1 MPIGITLNNPGDLTV
16 LKPGQLLYPGQSG
29 TGQGNGLTYA
39 QFPTA
44 DAGEN
49 ALVDYVTRHIASGWT
64 TLSQFV
70 YGFLGTSTNN
80 AANPHVQNYL
90 NTVSQATGIAPNAVI
105 TSSEAS
111 AIAAG
116 ISKAEGTSSAFN
128 FGAGASTVGGN
139 SSPVNSNPLVTGW
152 DNLET
157 GTSNLINGSGAGI
170 GGALGASLGATINGG
185 AAIPMAPQGLVNQAS
200 AATSQAAAT
209 LAAPFTA
216 ISNQVTGIVNGFK
229 AWEAN
234 TLPSAIERTAI
245 GIVAIVLIIAGV
257 FFLAGGPKIVTA
269 AALAA

>member
-1 MPIGITLNNPGDLTV
+1 MPIGITLLNPGDLTV
-16 LKPGQLLYPGQSG
+16 NKPGQILYPGQTG

-70 YGFLGTSTNN
+70 YGFLGTSSNN

-90 NTVSQATGIAPNAVI
+90 NTVSQTTGIAPNATI
-105 TSSEAS
+105 TSSEAT

-152 DNLET
+152 DNLQT
-157 GTSNLINGSGAGI
+157 GASNLISGSGVSVGT
-170 GGALGASLGATINGG
+170 ALGGSLGATINGG
-185 AAIPMAPQGLVNQAS
+185 PATPMAPQGIAGVAS
-200 AATSQAAAT
+200 AATSAAAST

-216 ISNQVTGIVNGFK
+216 ISNQFTGIVNGFK
-229 AWEAN
+229 AWESN

-245 GIVAIVLIIAGV
+245 GAVALILIIAGV
-257 FFLAGGPKIVTA
+257 FFLAGGPKVVA
-269 AALAA
+269 AAAAAA